1 MPTITKHHGAKPVTL
16 VVEDDDAMADLM
28 RHLLEQDGW
37 EVLRARDGKGAKEL
51 IGSLA
56 PPALVTL
63 DIGLPDATGEELILH
78 IKDTPGWERVP
89 IIMVTAKARDHSLN
103 WTIKTG
109 AKAYLVKPFRPEEL
123 RDCIQR
129 VTRKPAAN

>member
-1 MPTITKHHGAKPVTL
+1 MTTTSKERGDKPVAL
-16 VVEDDDAMADLM
+16 IVEDDDAMADLM
-28 RHLLEQDGW
+28 RHLLEQDDW
-37 EVLRARDGKGAKEL
+37 AVQRARDGNGAKEL
-51 IGSLA
+51 IGRLA

-78 IKDTPGWERVP
+78 IKDAPGWERVP
-89 IIMVTAKARDHSLN
+89 IIMVTAKAKDQSLN

-109 AKAYLVKPFRPEEL
+109 AKAYLVKPFKPEEL

>member
-1 MPTITKHHGAKPVTL
+1 
-16 VVEDDDAMADLM
+16 M

-37 EVLRARDGKGAKEL
+37 AVQRARDGKGAKEL
-51 IGSLA
+51 IGRLA

-78 IKDTPGWERVP
+78 IKDIPGWERVP
-89 IIMVTAKARDHSLN
+89 IIMVTARAKDQSLN

-109 AKAYLVKPFRPEEL
+109 AKAYLVKPFKPDDL

-129 VTRKPAAN
+129 VTRKSAAN